1 MEIAIRHSLQNNTP
15 RDAGKTNYRVI
26 ISWLLTILIV
36 ILGLKYADSAIAGL
50 LTKLYELLIQKIN

>member
-1 MEIAIRHSLQNNTP
+1 MEITIRHLQNNTP
-15 RDAGKTNYRVI
+15 RYAGKTKFKVI

-36 ILGLKYADSAIAGL
+36 MMGLKYADGVIGGL